1 MVGVAIVADATFQIG
16 LETVLKPRALGH
28 NCVRAQ
34 QRLSF
39 TGDGDPGGQRT
50 SWRTSPGLPLLLLP
64 LSSVARTVLVKG
76 LVVSRV
82 YYTESSVLYLLRPIL
97 KETDPNNQTTRS
109 QGTPQSSYYVD
120 VV

>member
-16 LETVLKPRALGH
+16 LETVLKPRALGR

-82 YYTESSVLYLLRPIL
+82 YYTESSVL
-97 KETDPNNQTTRS
+97 
-109 QGTPQSSYYVD
+109 
-120 VV
+120 